1 MLSRVANSIYWISRY
16 IERAENYARFIDVNK
31 NLMLDLPSPV
41 KEQWKPLILITGD
54 SSLFDSKYS
63 EYTKNN
69 VIKFLVTDKENPN
82 SIISCIAKAR
92 ENARTVQEVINSEM
106 WFQINELFL
115 TIKNRLLKRNWDND
129 TLDELLTEILKG
141 SHLLNGI
148 MDATFSHNE
157 AWHFAYMGRMLERAD
172 KTIRIINMKNY
183 YLLDSAR
190 VLNSTSLD
198 LLQWTSLLKSVSAYE
213 MYRKKYSRLRVENI
227 IEFLLLDYSFPRA
240 VKYTIARAERSL
252 HIITGNQSFAFT
264 CSSEKEI
271 GKLRAMLE
279 FTEVAEIFEN
289 GLHNFLDD
297 VLDKIN
303 DVGNAIF
310 ETFFDFKNEKVI
322 DLNNLPMSESSYLQ

>member
-16 IERAENYARFIDVNK
+16 IERAENYARFIEANI

-41 KEQWKPLILITGD
+41 KEQWEPLIMVTGD
-54 SSLFDSKYS
+54 SSLFMSKYQ

-69 VIKFLVTDKENPN
+69 VIKFLVTDKDNPN

-92 ENARTVQEVINSEM
+92 ENARTVQEVINSGM

-129 TLDELLTEILKG
+129 TLDELISEIFKG

-183 YLLDSAR
+183 YLLDSEK
-190 VLNSTSLD
+190 VVNSTSLG
-198 LLQWTSLLKSVSAYE
+198 LLQWTSLLKSVSAHE
-213 MYRKKYSRLRVENI
+213 MYRKKYPQLKVEKI
-227 IEFLLLDYSFPRA
+227 VEFLLLDNSFPRA

-264 CSSEKEI
+264 CSCEKEI
-271 GKLRAMLE
+271 GKLRAKLE
-279 FTEVAEIFEN
+279 FTEVSEIFEK
-289 GLHNFLDD
+289 GLHEFLDS
-297 VLDKIN
+297 VLVKIN
-303 DVGNAIF
+303 AVGDSIF
-310 ETFFDFKNEKVI
+310 ETFFDVKNDRVI
-322 DLNNLPMSESSYLQ
+322 DSNGLMMSESSYLQ